1 MKIILLGFRRDV
13 VVCVKF
19 LYAFEVP
26 VCMVFFEYVL
36 RKILYRDC
44 ILIVVFFVGPLFV
57 SGVVIASN
65 LFWSACAFC
74 LDPRS
79 VCIVGICAVILW
91 LDSVL
96 GF

>member
-1 MKIILLGFRRDV
+1 MVG
-13 VVCVKF
+13 VKF
-19 LYAFEVP
+19 LCAFEIP
-26 VCMVFFEYVL
+26 VCMVFFECDL
-36 RKILYRDC
+36 QKSLYGDC

-79 VCIVGICAVILW
+79 VCIIGICADILW

>member
-1 MKIILLGFRRDV
+1 MICKRVYG
-13 VVCVKF
+13 
-19 LYAFEVP
+19 
-26 VCMVFFEYVL
+26 
-36 RKILYRDC
+36 DC

-57 SGVVIASN
+57 GGVVIASN

-96 GF
+96 DFQGISRPSDAVGIALLTVEVAPSRAFKESVA